1 MKSSRKLGFTML
13 ERTYWERFLDVVEP
27 HLPEYLHWNEIC
39 WTFVYYLAEARRHI
53 HRWCRG
59 MEAWEIVLNT
69 VTYCFYV
76 WLVTEILRW
85 VIGWA
90 FFREQSLKERIKK
103 GVFKLVRRMP
113 YIKDKIAREMQQT
126 MDDMGQSAFPVRPGE
141 TFHMTLPAKGMKEK
155 ELMKEIDDYLKLGD
169 VKWQEGRVSGAV
181 YNGGKELTEI
191 LTKVYAKYTWAN
203 PLHVDIFPDV
213 RKMEAEVVQMCV
225 NMFRG
230 GKDACGTMTTGGT
243 ESILM
248 ACKAYREWAHER
260 GIERPEIVVP
270 ISIHAAFDK
279 AAHYFNLKLVH
290 VPVDEETRRCN
301 IKAMR
306 RAITKNTI
314 LLCGSAPQ
322 FPHGVIDPIEDM
334 AKLARKYNLGL
345 HVDACLGGFLV
356 PFMKKAGFDPPPFD
370 FTVEGVT
377 SISCDTHKYGF
388 SPKGSSVIMYSNK
401 HLRHFQFF
409 VAPDWQGGIYACPT
423 MPGSRPGAV
432 IASTWAA
439 MMYFGE
445 SGYVESTRKIIQT
458 RMKIEAGLRKIKGIY
473 VLGKPEVS
481 VVAFGSKEFDIYRLA
496 DALTKRHWHLNSLQF
511 PSSIHICVTYLNT
524 QAGVADLFVK
534 DVRECTAE
542 ILKDSSV
549 KTSGMAAIYGM
560 SQSIPDRSIV
570 SELACGFL
578 DCMYTIG
585 NAPAHEN
592 GVVKN

>member
-1 MKSSRKLGFTML
+1 ML
-13 ERTYWERFLDVVEP
+13 EKTYWERFLDVVEP

-59 MEAWEIVLNT
+59 MEAWEIVVNT

-90 FFREQSLKERIKK
+90 FFREQSLKERVKK

-126 MDDMGQSAFPVRPGE
+126 MDEMGRSAFPVRPGE

-169 VKWQEGRVSGAV
+169 VNWQEGRVSGAI
-181 YNGGKELTEI
+181 YNGGKELTEV
-191 LTKVYAKYTWAN
+191 LTKVYSKYTWAN

-243 ESILM
+243 ESILL

-260 GIERPEIVVP
+260 RIEKPEIVAP

-290 VPVDEETRRCN
+290 IPVDEETRRCN
-301 IKAMR
+301 IKAMK

-356 PFMKKAGFDPPPFD
+356 PFMKKAGFDLPPFD

-401 HLRHFQFF
+401 HLRRFQFF

-423 MPGSRPGAV
+423 IPGSRPGAV

-481 VVAFGSKEFDIYRLA
+481 VVAFGSKDFDIYRLA

-524 QAGVADLFVK
+524 QVGVADHFVK

-592 GVVKN
+592 GVLKN

>member
-1 MKSSRKLGFTML
+1 ML
-13 ERTYWERFLDVVEP
+13 EKTYWEQFLDTVEP

-39 WTFVYYLAEARRHI
+39 WSFVYYLAEARRHI

-59 MEAWEIVLNT
+59 MEAWEIVVNT

-90 FFREQSLKERIKK
+90 FFREQSLIERIKK
-103 GVFKLVRRMP
+103 GFFKLLRRMP
-113 YIKDKIAREMQQT
+113 YLKTKIANEMQQT
-126 MDDMGQSAFPVRPGE
+126 LDEMGRVAFPARPGE
-141 TFHMTLPAKGMKEK
+141 TFHMTLPAKGMSEK

-169 VKWQEGRVSGAV
+169 VKWQEGRVSGAI
-181 YNGGKELTEI
+181 YNGGKELTDV

-248 ACKAYREWAHER
+248 ACKAYREWARER
-260 GIERPEIVVP
+260 GITKPEIVAP

-279 AAHYFNLKLVH
+279 AAHYFNIKLVH
-290 VPVDEETRRCN
+290 VPVDENTRKCN

-306 RAITKNTI
+306 RAITRNTI

-334 AKLARKYNLGL
+334 AKLAKKYNLGL
-345 HVDACLGGFLV
+345 HVDSCLGGFLV
-356 PFMKKAGFDPPPFD
+356 PFMKKAGFDIPPFD
-370 FTVEGVT
+370 FAVDGVT
-377 SISCDTHKYGF
+377 SISCDTHKYGY
-388 SPKGSSVIMYSNK
+388 SPKGSSVIMYSDK

-439 MMYFGE
+439 LMYFGE
-445 SGYVESTRKIIQT
+445 SGYVDSTRKIVQT
-458 RMKIEAGLRKIKGIY
+458 RMKIEEGLRKVKGIY

-481 VVAFGSKEFDIYRLA
+481 VVAFGSKDFDIYRLG
-496 DALTKRHWHLNSLQF
+496 DALTKRGWHLNSLQF

-524 QAGVADLFVK
+524 QEGVADLFVK
-534 DVRECTAE
+534 DVSDCTAE
-542 ILKDSSV
+542 LLTDGSA
-549 KTSGMAAIYGM
+549 KTSGMGAIYGM

-585 NAPAHEN
+585 NQPAEEN
-592 GVVKN
+592 GDLKN